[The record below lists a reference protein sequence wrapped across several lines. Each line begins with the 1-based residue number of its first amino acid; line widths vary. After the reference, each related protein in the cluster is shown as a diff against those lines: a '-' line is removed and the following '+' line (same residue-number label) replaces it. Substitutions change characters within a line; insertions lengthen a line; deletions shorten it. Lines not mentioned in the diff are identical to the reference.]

1 LIEFPAWSW
10 DAKPTVKGNKM
21 ADVLKFMIP
30 GKPEYVRTVRLAI
43 SSLAGSAGFDIEAV
57 EDIMMAV
64 SEACSNLVCHG
75 VGAKNAAYEVSC
87 EMFGDRIVIRIEN
100 SPDSNEENTH
110 AERRPV
116 SCREGCLGLNI
127 IRALMDEV
135 DVLSEAGRGARI
147 QMIKYCS
154 TE

>member
-1 LIEFPAWSW
+1 
-10 DAKPTVKGNKM
+10 M

-64 SEACSNLVCHG
+64 SEACSNIVCHG
-75 VGAKNAAYEVSC
+75 VGARDASYEVSC
-87 EMFGDRIVIRIEN
+87 EMFGDRIVIRVEN
-100 SPDSNEENTH
+100 PPKSYDGN
-110 AERRPV
+110 AYKGFGPV
-116 SCREGCLGLNI
+116 SFREGGLCLNI

-135 DVLSEAGRGARI
+135 DVLSDAGSGTRI
-147 QMIKYCS
+147 QMIKYCADH
-154 TE
+154 

>member
-1 LIEFPAWSW
+1 
-10 DAKPTVKGNKM
+10 M
-21 ADVLKFMIP
+21 ADTLKFMIP

-64 SEACSNLVCHG
+64 SEACSNIVCRG
-75 VGAKNAAYEVSC
+75 VGAQNASYEVSC
-87 EMFGDRIVIRIEN
+87 EMLGDRIVIQVEN
-100 SPDSNEENTH
+100 PPYGPDENVR

-116 SCREGCLGLNI
+116 SFSEGGLCLNI

-135 DVLSEAGRGARI
+135 DVLSDTGRGARI
-147 QMIKYCS
+147 QMIKYVS
-154 TE
+154 GI

>member
-1 LIEFPAWSW
+1 M
-10 DAKPTVKGNKM
+10 KGNKM

-75 VGAKNAAYEVSC
+75 VGARDASYEVSC
-87 EMFGDRIVIRIEN
+87 EMLGDRIVIKIEN
-100 SPDSNEENTH
+100 SPDACESSAHT
-110 AERRPV
+110 ERQTG
-116 SCREGCLGLNI
+116 SFREGCLGLNI

-135 DVLSEAGRGARI
+135 DVHPVAGRGTRI
-147 QMIKYCS
+147 RMIKYVCGN
-154 TE
+154 

>member
-1 LIEFPAWSW
+1 M
-10 DAKPTVKGNKM
+10 KGNKM

-75 VGAKNAAYEVSC
+75 VGARDASYEVSC
-87 EMFGDRIVIRIEN
+87 EMLGDRIVIRIEN
-100 SPDSNEENTH
+100 SPDCCEENAR

-116 SCREGCLGLNI
+116 SFREGGIGLNI
-127 IRALMDEV
+127 IKALMDEV
-135 DVLSEAGRGARI
+135 DVLPVAGRGTRI
-147 QMIKYCS
+147 EMIKYVGV
-154 TE
+154 

>member
-1 LIEFPAWSW
+1 M
-10 DAKPTVKGNKM
+10 KGNKM

-64 SEACSNLVCHG
+64 SEACSILVCHG
-75 VGAKNAAYEVSC
+75 VGARDASYEVSC
-87 EMFGDRIVIRIEN
+87 EMLGDRIVIGIEN
-100 SPDSNEENTH
+100 SPDRCEENVH

-116 SCREGCLGLNI
+116 SFREGGIGLNI
-127 IRALMDEV
+127 IKTLMDEV
-135 DVLSEAGRGARI
+135 DVLPVAGSGTRI
-147 QMIKYCS
+147 RMIKYVCGN
-154 TE
+154 

>member
-1 LIEFPAWSW
+1 
-10 DAKPTVKGNKM
+10 M

-75 VGAKNAAYEVSC
+75 VCARDASYEVSC
-87 EMFGDRIVIRIEN
+87 EMFGDRIVIRVEN
-100 SPDSNEENTH
+100 SPDCCEEGEN

-116 SCREGCLGLNI
+116 SFREGGIGLNI
-127 IRALMDEV
+127 IRTLMDEV
-135 DVLSEAGRGARI
+135 DVLSDAGRGMRI
-147 QMIKYCS
+147 QMIKYMG
-154 TE
+154 EN

>member
-1 LIEFPAWSW
+1 
-10 DAKPTVKGNKM
+10 M

-75 VGAKNAAYEVSC
+75 VGARDASYEISC
-87 EMFGDRIVIRIEN
+87 ELLGDRIVIRIE
-100 SPDSNEENTH
+100 DSH
-110 AERRPV
+110 AGCDEGTPAARRHA
-116 SCREGCLGLNI
+116 SFREGCLGLNI

-135 DVLSEAGRGARI
+135 DVLSETERGARI
-147 QMIKYCS
+147 QMIKYVS
-154 TE
+154 EN

>member
-1 LIEFPAWSW
+1 
-10 DAKPTVKGNKM
+10 M

-75 VGAKNAAYEVSC
+75 VGAKNASYEVSC
-87 EMFGDRIVIRIEN
+87 EMPGDRLVIRIEN
-100 SPDSNEENTH
+100 LPCSA
-110 AERRPV
+110 AEGAYADRRPV
-116 SCREGCLGLNI
+116 SFREGCLGLNI

-135 DVLSEAGRGARI
+135 DVLSDAGCGTRI

-154 TE
+154 TD